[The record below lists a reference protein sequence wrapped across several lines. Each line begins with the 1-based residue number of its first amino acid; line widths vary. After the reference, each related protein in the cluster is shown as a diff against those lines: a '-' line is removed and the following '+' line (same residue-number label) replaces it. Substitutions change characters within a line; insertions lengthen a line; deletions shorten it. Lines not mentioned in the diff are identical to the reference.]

1 MIYFLPCVGCAFPFS
16 VCIAVLVSR
25 ARFHC
30 LQMKSATNKEEEY
43 EDDRDSTGEEDGTSS
58 GDGDS
63 GSASDED
70 EEEDEEEPILKYQR
84 LGGFLSSIVAD
95 AGDKNATSPKG
106 QSVSCMYLHKKLAV
120 LGNLRRN
127 CLVRRSQLRESAAS
141 SNEGAQAA
149 NNLRVR

>member
-30 LQMKSATNKEEEY
+30 LQMKSATDKEEEY

-120 LGNLRRN
+120 LGTYDGT
-127 CLVRRSQLRESAAS
+127 VWFVDHS
-141 SNEGAQAA
+141 SGISCVLQ
-149 NNLRVR
+149 